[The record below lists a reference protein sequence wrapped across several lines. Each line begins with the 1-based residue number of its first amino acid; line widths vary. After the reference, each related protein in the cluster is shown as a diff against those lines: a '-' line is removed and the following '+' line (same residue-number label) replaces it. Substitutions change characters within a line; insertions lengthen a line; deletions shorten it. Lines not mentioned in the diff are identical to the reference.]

1 MTPPTSPSLQG
12 SLRDLGVADV
22 LTLLSAGRRSGFLLV
37 SAANQM
43 WLLMAEGDVVAG
55 GSSSSLSLARNLL
68 ASGDVTAAQ
77 LEGVLGL
84 SHQRGSE
91 PSDRQSDESAVL
103 SALAEVV
110 EPVALRRAIAAQ
122 EVAAVAE
129 MLRLRDGELRFSEG
143 PAHPLAATCR
153 VPTEEVF
160 AAAVEQ
166 TERWDEAAAAVGGDA
181 AHLRRVRRITRAEAP
196 VTLSALEWAALSEI
210 DERATVGQVA
220 HRLGLGRYDAYV
232 LLGDLVARNLL
243 ELPH

>member
-1 MTPPTSPSLQG
+1 MNARTPPSLQG

-22 LTLLSAGRRSGFLLV
+22 LSLLEAGRRSGFLLV

-43 WLLMAEGDVVAG
+43 WLLMADGGVVAG

-68 ASGDVTAAQ
+68 ASGDVTAAE
-77 LEGVLGL
+77 LEGVLDV
-84 SHQRGSE
+84 SHQRGGAG
-91 PSDRQSDESAVL
+91 SDRQRDESEL
-103 SALAEVV
+103 LTALAEVV
-110 EPVALRRAIAAQ
+110 DPVALRRAIAAQ

-129 MLRLRDGELRFSEG
+129 MLRLRDGDLRFSEG
-143 PAHPLAATCR
+143 PPHPLAATCR
-153 VPTEEVF
+153 VETSEVL

-166 TERWDEAAAAVGGDA
+166 TQRWEDAAAVVGGDA
-181 AHLRRVRRITRAEAP
+181 AHLRRVRRISRADAP
-196 VTLSALEWAALSEI
+196 VTLSPLEWAAIAEI

-232 LLGDLVARNLL
+232 LLGGLVARNLV